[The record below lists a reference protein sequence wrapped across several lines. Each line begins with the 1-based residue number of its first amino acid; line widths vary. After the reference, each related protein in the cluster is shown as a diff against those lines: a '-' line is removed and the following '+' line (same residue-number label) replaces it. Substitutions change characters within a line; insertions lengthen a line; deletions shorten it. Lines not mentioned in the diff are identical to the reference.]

1 MKYAAAYIRVSDDR
15 QDEYSPDS
23 QLKLIREYA
32 GRNSYCVPDEY
43 VFYDDGISGRSV
55 KKRKAFNDMIAFAK
69 SKEHPFQAI
78 LVWKFSRFARNQEE
92 SIVYKII
99 VWMKTNFLFRYK
111 MMEENRHI
119 INRINMNI

>member
-32 GRNSYCVPDEY
+32 SRNGYCVPDEY

-92 SIVYKII
+92 SIVYKS
-99 VWMKTNFLFRYK
+99 MLR
-111 MMEENRHI
+111 
-119 INRINMNI
+119 RIGVSVISISETIDDSP